1 MKTVF
6 LKLKED
12 NIISSKALLIND
24 IITLDESFIDM
35 GNYLKKYTVGAL
47 IHFNSQQI
55 IQLNLTKVS
64 PYILLF
70 FDDSLLFKGAT
81 HSIVS
86 GAGSFS
92 IQTEY
97 KHILFVKIP
106 NDLKLNTIIGLNI

>member
-6 LKLKED
+6 LKLKEGEKT
-12 NIISSKALLIND
+12 SSKALLIND
-24 IITLDESFIDM
+24 IITLDEAFIDM
-35 GNYLKKYTVGAL
+35 GNYLKKDTVGAL

-70 FDDSLLFKGAT
+70 FDDSLIFKGAT

-86 GAGSFS
+86 GTGSFS

-97 KHILFVKIP
+97 KHIH
-106 NDLKLNTIIGLNI
+106 DLKLNTIIGLD

>member
-6 LKLKED
+6 LNLKEGEK
-12 NIISSKALLIND
+12 NFSKALLVND
-24 IITLDESFIDM
+24 IITLDASFIDM
-35 GNYLKKYTVGAL
+35 GNYLNKDTVGAL

-55 IQLNLTKVS
+55 IQLNLTKAS

-81 HSIVS
+81 HSIGS
-86 GAGSFS
+86 GTGSFS

-97 KHILFVKIP
+97 KHILFAKIP
-106 NDLKLNTIIGLNI
+106 HGLKLNTIISLNI

>member
-6 LKLKED
+6 INLKEGEKT
-12 NIISSKALLIND
+12 SSKALFIND
-24 IITLDESFIDM
+24 IITLDDSFIDI
-35 GNYLKKYTVGAL
+35 GSYLNKDTVGAL

-86 GAGSFS
+86 GTGSFS

-106 NDLKLNTIIGLNI
+106 NALKLNTIIGLNI

>member
-6 LKLKED
+6 LKLKEGEKT
-12 NIISSKALLIND
+12 SSKALLVND
-24 IITLDESFIDM
+24 IISLDESFIDM
-35 GNYLKKYTVGAL
+35 GNYLNKDTVGAL

-70 FDDSLLFKGAT
+70 FDDSLIFKGAT

-86 GAGSFS
+86 GTGSFS

-106 NDLKLNTIIGLNI
+106 HDLKLNTIIGLNI